1 VLKRISGRATPRG
14 VALLAAVV
22 IWSLGCG
29 GGPASDVP
37 GDAPVA
43 PAMLLPGTD
52 DLPGWVRSSEPEIF
66 AADTLYEYIDG
77 QAPFF
82 LDYGFEELATAEYT
96 EVAGDRSLVVDIY
109 RMAGPEEAFGIFAA
123 ERTPED
129 RPADVGVDGYLGS
142 NVLNFWKG
150 PFYVKLVSYS
160 EAPGTPEALL
170 TIARSV
176 AIRITGRFGRPQ
188 LFDLFPSEFR
198 VDGSERFIPR
208 AFLGQSYLAR
218 GYQVDYDRDGI
229 SYRCVLVDFGS
240 PEAAAEALGRYAALL
255 ESRDQTVEREGDDPQ
270 LVVARGDTTS
280 VLFAGGGFF
289 AGVMESR
296 DPDTAIGVALELHHS
311 CQVR

>member
-1 VLKRISGRATPRG
+1 LTLISGRATPP
-14 VALLAAVV
+14 VAALLVAVG

-29 GGPASDVP
+29 GGPVSDVP
-37 GDAPVA
+37 GDAPEA
-43 PAMLLPGTD
+43 PVTLLPGTD
-52 DLPGWVRSSEPEIF
+52 DLRGWVRASEPEIF
-66 AADTLYEYIDG
+66 DADTLYEYIDG

-82 LDYGFEELATAEYT
+82 LDYGFQELATAEYT
-96 EVAGDRSLVVDIY
+96 AVAGDRSLVLDIY

-123 ERTPED
+123 ERTPDD
-129 RPADVGVDGYLGS
+129 RPADVGVDGYVGA

-170 TIARSV
+170 TIAGSV
-176 AIRITGRFGRPQ
+176 ATRITGRFGRPQ
-188 LFDLFPSEFR
+188 LLDLFPAEHR
-198 VDGSERFIPR
+198 VNGSERFIPL

-229 SYRCVLVDFGS
+229 TYRCVLVDFGS
-240 PEAAAEALGRYAALL
+240 PEAAAEALERYAAFL
-255 ESRDQTVEREGDDPQ
+255 ESRGRTVEREGDDPP

-296 DPDTAIGVALELHHS
+296 DSDTATRVALEFHRS
-311 CQVR
+311 CQDR